1 MSVGKCTLENIL
13 TKAGNIE
20 NILVEMSGGQIA
32 KAVMNANQ
40 CIELQNVI
48 VEEIS
53 AKIDIK
59 MNRKKNKGYN
69 STVFSLDDIV
79 CNLNPEDLQLALH
92 ILQNNILKA
101 KFDICKFSFLI

>member
-48 VEEIS
+48 VEELS

-59 MNRKKNKGYN
+59 RNRKKNKN

-101 KFDICKFSFLI
+101 KFEICKLSFLI